1 MRPQL
6 TKYLNYFVFLLYLLH
21 CSGKKIW
28 SFKSYPIAL
37 NIKSTNFKPFH
48 RIFSKIEQGISPKQM
63 TPRGLRVGHVEVHI
77 VHVLVSYRARVKL
90 QRLLFKIVFV
100 IQMEKYDLPN

>member
-1 MRPQL
+1 M
-6 TKYLNYFVFLLYLLH
+6 K
-21 CSGKKIW
+21 
-28 SFKSYPIAL
+28 
-37 NIKSTNFKPFH
+37 
-48 RIFSKIEQGISPKQM
+48 QGISPEQM

-77 VHVLVSYRARVKL
+77 VHVLVGYRARVKL